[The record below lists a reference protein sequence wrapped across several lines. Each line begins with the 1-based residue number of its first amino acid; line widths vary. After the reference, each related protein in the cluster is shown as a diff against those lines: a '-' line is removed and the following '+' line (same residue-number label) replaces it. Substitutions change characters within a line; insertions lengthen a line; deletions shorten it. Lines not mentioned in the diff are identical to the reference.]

1 MGALRPVMRLNS
13 VVLPAPLGPIRP
25 KSSPRCTENDTRL
38 TAMTPPK
45 LQVSASTDSMSVARA
60 DPLSDGALTP
70 CLCDGRGP
78 GARGA
83 PA

>member
-1 MGALRPVMRLNS
+1 
-13 VVLPAPLGPIRP
+13 
-25 KSSPRCTENDTRL
+25 
-38 TAMTPPK
+38 MTPPK

-60 DPLSDGALTP
+60 DPLSDGALTA
-70 CLCDGRGP
+70 CLRDGRGP